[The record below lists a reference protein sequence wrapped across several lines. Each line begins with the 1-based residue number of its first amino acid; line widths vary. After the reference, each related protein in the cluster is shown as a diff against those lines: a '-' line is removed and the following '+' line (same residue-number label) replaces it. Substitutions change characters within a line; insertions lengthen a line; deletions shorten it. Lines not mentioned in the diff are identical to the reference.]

1 MAAAKLKEITTS
13 ERENVSFPTLEE
25 ALKIVSEKP
34 DESNSLRQKM
44 AVVRV
49 QQFLDSLYYYED

>member
-1 MAAAKLKEITTS
+1 MKEITTS

-25 ALKIVSEKP
+25 ALKIVGEKP

-49 QQFLDSLYYYED
+49 EQFLNSLYYYED

>member
-1 MAAAKLKEITTS
+1 MD
-13 ERENVSFPTLEE
+13 FPTLEE
-25 ALKIVSEKP
+25 ALKIIREKP

-49 QQFLDSLYYYED
+49 EQFLDSLYYYD

>member
-1 MAAAKLKEITTS
+1 MRIETS
-13 ERENVSFPTLEE
+13 ERGNVNFPTLEE
-25 ALKIVSEKP
+25 ALKIVGEKP

-49 QQFLDSLYYYED
+49 QQFLDDLYYYED